1 MPERRGVADP
11 ARIAGGR
18 RRRTWFCANNVI
30 SGLVKRKTTSTS
42 ISVVRP
48 RVKANPRT
56 APIASTNSTRAESME
71 TVSAIKIVCRARR
84 QPVSTAVR
92 RLRPSRTSSRMRS
105 KKITKLSA
113 VIPMATIAPAMP
125 GRLRANPTE
134 LPSSTIQA

>member
-1 MPERRGVADP
+1 MAAAEELGPGQQRHQRLGEEEDHQHVDQRGQAQGEGEPLTDPMASMNRTSAD
-11 ARIAGGR
+11 
-18 RRRTWFCANNVI
+18 
-30 SGLVKRKTTSTS
+30 
-42 ISVVRP
+42 
-48 RVKANPRT
+48 
-56 APIASTNSTRAESME
+56 SME

-92 RLRPSRTSSRMRS
+92 RLRPSRTSSRIRS

-113 VIPMATIAPAMP
+113 VIPMATMAPAMP